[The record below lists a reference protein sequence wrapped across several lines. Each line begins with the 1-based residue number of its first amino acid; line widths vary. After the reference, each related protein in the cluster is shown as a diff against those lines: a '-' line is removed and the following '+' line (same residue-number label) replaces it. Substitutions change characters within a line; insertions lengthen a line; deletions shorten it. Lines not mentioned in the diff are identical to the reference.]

1 VEVLMAEG
9 LLARF
14 AQKQP
19 GRIYSGIFPFSR
31 PDTDYMSG
39 PEQPQKY
46 AFAPRID
53 FAAGIPG
60 NVLRALDIAGR
71 ATSGEMVT
79 PRQANEV
86 AMTMMGGSAFGRAP
100 AGALAT
106 GLMTR
111 GAGNP
116 PNPTR
121 ISTRNPTGVKR
132 TEDPVAEQLSVGLAE
147 SKASPGYEHNVGLL
161 AQYPGFRRL
170 QGRSTDEIVEGY
182 IGQTQDNLRRI
193 YDEVPTDTRER
204 SKLWYEGANRF
215 SDAKAEEYS
224 LERPTVSAVIAALS
238 PQKDWFQNASLAERL
253 IDTSMRK
260 GNLSMTRDMAEY
272 FQRTATLNKPEYRGV
287 FESIK
292 GVPLSRISNPT
303 ERALWIRLYDEA
315 HNDKAYRIITPEG
328 DLGDFVTKADGIPA
342 KAGWGSLSEIA
353 KGVSALLAG
362 NDRAALSDILGERHK
377 IRSFYN
383 NIENPRLAEYGDVT
397 IDTHAVA
404 AQQMRPFSGK
414 SLEVAH
420 NFKNSILASDR
431 AAGAEAAKGS
441 ALTGVQ
447 GTYGINADAY
457 QRAASDVGKLP
468 REMQSITWE
477 AIRGL
482 FPANF
487 KNAKNS
493 AMIDDIWRSFD
504 AGEITLRQAQD
515 AVLRAAGG
523 IDPPSWGGRATGLL
537 DPKRAST
544 FVGGIR

>member
-1 VEVLMAEG
+1 MAEG
-9 LLARF
+9 LLARLV
-14 AQKQP
+14 QKEP
-19 GRIYSGIFPFSR
+19 GRIYGGLLPFSR

-39 PEQPQKY
+39 PEQPQRY
-46 AFAPRID
+46 AFAPRLD

-60 NVLRALDIAGR
+60 DVARAFDVAGR
-71 ATSGEMVT
+71 AMSGEMVT
-79 PRQANEV
+79 PKQANEV
-86 AMTMMGGSAFGRAP
+86 AMTMMGGSALGRAP

-106 GLMTR
+106 GLMAR
-111 GAGNP
+111 GAGGQV

-121 ISTRNPTGVKR
+121 ISTRNPTGAKR
-132 TEDPVAEQLSVGLAE
+132 TEDPVAEQLSIGLAE

-170 QGRSTDEIVEGY
+170 QGKPTDEIVEGY

-215 SDAKAEEYS
+215 ADAKAEEFS

-260 GNLSMTRDMAEY
+260 GNMSMTRDMAGY
-272 FQRTATLNKPEYRGV
+272 FERTPTLNKPEYREM

-292 GVPLSRISNPT
+292 GVPLSRISDPMK
-303 ERALWIRLYDEA
+303 RALWIRLYDEA

-328 DLGDFVTKADGIPA
+328 DLGDFVTKADGKPA
-342 KAGWGSLSEIA
+342 NAGWGSLSEIS
-353 KGVSALLAG
+353 KGVRALLAG

-383 NIENPRLAEYGDVT
+383 NIENPQLAEYGDVT

-404 AQQMRPFSGK
+404 AQQMRPFSGN

-482 FPANF
+482 FPASF

-504 AGEITLRQAQD
+504 AGDITLRQAQD
-515 AVLRAAGG
+515 AVLSARG
-523 IDPPSWGGRATGLL
+523 IDPPSWGGRSTGLL
-537 DPKRAST
+537 DPRRAST